1 MSALDAYGCL
11 GDLPQENGLTM
22 DAKELI
28 RAGKLSEARS
38 RLVAEVKA
46 APGDFGL
53 RTLLFQVLCLLG
65 EWDKAALH
73 LDTVA
78 TQDIK
83 SEVAA
88 QAYRN
93 LVHAEK
99 QREEVF
105 TSGRRPAFMPEMPS
119 YAEAFLEVWDLVSK
133 DRVEAAEAAYTSII
147 EALPLPS
154 GTLNSKPFAGFR
166 DTNSFLSPFF
176 EAFVHDRYV
185 WLPVAAVREITIP
198 PPKTLFDTLWVSC
211 HLTTWEGLA
220 MNCFLPSLYP
230 LSHRHEDDRVKL
242 GRMTDWKSAGGFFV
256 RATGQHVFEVG
267 EEDVNLLEIRE
278 LVFALD

>member
-1 MSALDAYGCL
+1 
-11 GDLPQENGLTM
+11 M

-28 RAGKLSEARS
+28 RSGKLTEARTQ
-38 RLVAEVKA
+38 LVAEVKA
-46 APGDFGL
+46 APGDFGR

-65 EWDKAALH
+65 EWDKATLH
-73 LDTVA
+73 LSTVA
-78 TQDIK
+78 AQDVK

-93 LVHAEK
+93 LVQVEK

-105 TSGRRPAFMPEMPS
+105 LSGRRPAFMPEMPP
-119 YAEAFLEVWDLVSK
+119 YAEAFLQVWDLVGEG
-133 DRVEAAEAAYTSII
+133 RIEEAETAYTSII
-147 EALPLPS
+147 EALPLLS
-154 GTLNSKPFAGFR
+154 GTLNSKPFAGFH
-166 DTNSFLSPFF
+166 DTHSFLAPFL

-185 WLPVAAVREITIP
+185 WLPISAVREITIA

-242 GRMTDWKSAGGFFV
+242 GRMTDWQSAGGFFV
-256 RATGQHVFEVG
+256 RAQGQHVFEVG
-267 EEDVNLLEIRE
+267 DEDVNLLEIRE
-278 LVFALD
+278 LVFSLE

>member
-1 MSALDAYGCL
+1 
-11 GDLPQENGLTM
+11 M

-28 RAGKLSEARS
+28 RAGKLAEARNQ
-38 RLVAEVKA
+38 LVAEVKA
-46 APGDFGL
+46 APGDFNR

-73 LDTVA
+73 LNTVA
-78 TQDIK
+78 AQNLK

-105 TSGRRPAFMPEMPS
+105 TSGRRPAFMPEMPA
-119 YAEAFLEVWDLVSK
+119 YAEAFFQVWDLVSK
-133 DRVEAAEAAYTSII
+133 DLIEDAESVYTSII
-147 EALPLPS
+147 EKLPLPS
-154 GTLNSKPFAGFR
+154 GTLNSNPFAGFR
-166 DTNSFLSPFF
+166 DTHSFLSPFL
-176 EAFVHDRYV
+176 EVFVHDRYV
-185 WLPVAAVREITIP
+185 WLPIGAVRELTIAP
-198 PPKTLFDTLWVSC
+198 PQTLFDTLWVSC

-278 LVFALD
+278 LVFALE